1 MTTRSDNT
9 STRQMRAVKA
19 RSSAADPEQML
30 KFKRFFHDNGP
41 ASYLALPEADS
52 CSLTVKVA
60 RGPLKNWSSK
70 LASANRRG
78 CGVFMAINRLD
89 AGPIRND
96 RVKRINAVFIDVDG
110 TMKLSAIQK
119 LKPHMIVRTSSS
131 KYHAYWRVKGLSVAQ
146 FKHVQKALAAKFGTD
161 PAVCNPARLMRMPG
175 TLHQKAKPTLAKIL
189 HIDESAKPQTVTKL
203 ARRLGL
209 ELEEEAP
216 ASTESVQSAHP
227 TEVESALA
235 AIPTADDRATWLKV
249 GMALHSLMPDDQGCQ
264 LWTNWSKPSAKFK
277 DEADQR
283 KNWASFR
290 VGGGITGATLFDLA
304 RRHGWKPVPGA
315 TTLPVDEFGLVD
327 EFAARVK
334 AHLRFESTAGK
345 WMLFQSPVWVAD
357 EAKVVQASRQ
367 VIQPMIAQAKA
378 EGIVQSMKVLGRYA
392 STTGVRT
399 LLKEASAHPELNVKI
414 EDFDRHPNLF
424 AAANGVVDLCTSGFR
439 SALPEE
445 LLKCQAPTPFD
456 AAADCPKFKQFV
468 RFITCRRPLY
478 AAYLQRALGYTL
490 FGHTNE
496 QVFFIVH
503 GSNGGN
509 GKGTL
514 FRLMA
519 HVLGPFVKPASPHL
533 LSRAYSG
540 NPNGSSPAIMA
551 LHGPRMIQVA
561 EGEERHRFDTAFVKQ
576 LSGSD
581 PLSAR
586 RNHGDQVEFT
596 PEGKLWMSANH
607 LPDVPKQDDAMWRRI
622 RVLPFDAQI
631 EARDG
636 AVEDALKAEAPGVLN
651 WLIAGAKAYQTERLG
666 ECSVVTQA
674 TMRARKSGDSVAA
687 WIKNNC
693 QPAEGARIQASVA
706 FADYRKFC
714 RSQDRQPLVVH
725 GFAKAMNDK
734 GFKTISTKSFNVFSG
749 IRLVVS

>member
-1 MTTRSDNT
+1 M
-9 STRQMRAVKA
+9 
-19 RSSAADPEQML
+19 AADPQQML
-30 KFKRFFHDNGP
+30 KFKRFFHGSDP

-60 RGPLKNWSSK
+60 RGSLKNWTSK

-78 CGVFMAINRLD
+78 CGVFMAVNSLD

-131 KYHAYWRVKGLSVAQ
+131 KYHAYWRVKGLPVAQ
-146 FKHVQKALAAKFGTD
+146 FKRVQRALAAKFDTD
-161 PAVCNPARLMRMPG
+161 RAVCNPARVMRMPG
-175 TLHQKAKPTLAKIL
+175 TFHQKAKPTLAKIV
-189 HIDESAKPQTVTKL
+189 HIDESAKPETVAKL

-209 ELEEEAP
+209 ELDEEV
-216 ASTESVQSAHP
+216 STSMETVPSARP

-249 GMALHSLMPDDQGCQ
+249 GMALHSLMPDDQGCR

-334 AHLRFESTAGK
+334 GHLRFESTAGK
-345 WMLFQSPVWVAD
+345 WMLFQSPVWVAE
-357 EAKVVQASRQ
+357 EAKAVQAARGI
-367 VIQPMIAQAKA
+367 IQPMIAQAKA
-378 EGIVQSMKVLGRYA
+378 EGAAQSMKVLGRYA
-392 STTGVRT
+392 SVTGVRT
-399 LLKEASAHPELNVKI
+399 LLKEASAHPELNAKI
-414 EDFDRHPNLF
+414 EDFDRHPHLF
-424 AAANGVVDLCTSGFR
+424 AVANGVIDLRTGEFR
-439 SALPEE
+439 GGQPGE
-445 LLKCQAPTPFD
+445 LLKCQAPTAFD
-456 AAADCPKFKQFV
+456 AAADCPKFKEFV
-468 RFITCRRPLY
+468 RFITSRRPLY

-596 PEGKLWMSANH
+596 PEGKLWISANH
-607 LPDVPKQDDAMWRRI
+607 LPDVPNQDDAMWRRI

-631 EARDG
+631 KERDG
-636 AVEDALKAEAPGVLN
+636 AVEDALKAEASGVLN
-651 WLIAGAKAYQTERLG
+651 WLIEGARMYQAERLG
-666 ECSVVTQA
+666 ECSVVKKA
-674 TMRARKSGDSVAA
+674 TDRARASCDSVAA

-693 QPAEGARIQASVA
+693 QPTEVARLQSSTA

-725 GFAKAMNDK
+725 GFVKAMNDK
-734 GFKTISTKSFNVFSG
+734 GFKTVATKSFNVFSG
-749 IRLVVS
+749 IRLIAS